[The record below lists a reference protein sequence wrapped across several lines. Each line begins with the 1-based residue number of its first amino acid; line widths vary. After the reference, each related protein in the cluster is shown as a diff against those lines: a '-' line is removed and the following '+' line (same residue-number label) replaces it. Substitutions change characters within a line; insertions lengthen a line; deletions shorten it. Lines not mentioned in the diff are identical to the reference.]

1 MWRPPGPILPF
12 SPSPLVGEG
21 GEIER
26 SEMEPDE
33 GSASAERDLSP
44 GFASRSHAL
53 PQGASGC
60 THLLFNDVRLR
71 KTRVLSIVAAVPTCR
86 HFQNRGSSKSLY
98 SSRFSRCVHALA
110 PCGRGCLRCEASK
123 AGEGS
128 PSADADPSSVADFRI
143 ADARH
148 RRPI

>member
-44 GFASRSHAL
+44 GFASRSHPL

-60 THLLFNDVRLR
+60 THLLISDRRLR

-98 SSRFSRCVHALA
+98 LSRFSRCVHALA
-110 PCGRGCLRCEASK
+110 PTR
-123 AGEGS
+123 GEGKHAGFNS
-128 PSADADPSSVADFRI
+128 PHQYSMARRFLISSTRLSSASNRA
-143 ADARH
+143 
-148 RRPI
+148 